1 MYHCSFLKQDHLR
14 IPMREDGVSNLGILL
29 FVFLVLG
36 SVYVSSHVFPFYY
49 SFYEL
54 QGLMQAQAD
63 KASEFSD
70 AEIKS
75 NIAREIRKHDIPAD
89 PDEDI
94 MINRFNGKI
103 VIECPYEEVFYVDFG
118 DGYDFDIWTFEF
130 NPRGESR
137 L

>member
-1 MYHCSFLKQDHLR
+1 VCDFNFLNDSHLCIR
-14 IPMREDGVSNLGILL
+14 TRENGVSNLGILL
-29 FVFLVLG
+29 FVFFVLG
-36 SVYVSSHVFPFYY
+36 GVYVSSQVFPFYY

-75 NIAREIRKHDIPAD
+75 NIAREIRKHGIPAD

-94 MINRFNGKI
+94 MINRFSGKI
-103 VIECPYEEVFYVDFG
+103 VIECSYEEVFYVDFG
-118 DGYDFDIWTFEF
+118 DGYDYDLWTFQF